1 MFQNEAAILEQMKFS
16 IVQLDLQRT
25 KKLCEEAL
33 ARDIPALDVMERAM
47 YPGLDQIGEKY
58 EKGEYFL
65 SELIAA
71 GEIIREVM
79 KTLKPAILKGK
90 MKFRGNMVI
99 GTVNG
104 DIHDIGKNIFIT
116 LVSAAGIEVTDL
128 GVDVPDEKFVEA
140 VRSNKPDIL
149 GLSALL
155 TTTMP
160 EMKVVI
166 DSLKRAGLRENVKV
180 IVGGRPVT
188 DHYANEIGADA
199 YGEDAVKGRNIIEK
213 WLELQEAT

>member
-1 MFQNEAAILEQMKFS
+1 MFQNETAILEQMKFS
-16 IVQLDLQRT
+16 IVQLDLKRT

-79 KTLKPAILKGK
+79 KILKPNMLKGK

-99 GTVNG
+99 GTVKG

-116 LVSAAGIEVTDL
+116 LVSATGIEVTDL
-128 GVDVPDEKFVEA
+128 GVDVPEERFVEA
-140 VRSNKPDIL
+140 VRNNKPDIL
-149 GLSALL
+149 ALSALL

-166 DSLKRAGLRENVKV
+166 DSLKRSGLRENVKV

-188 DHYANEIGADA
+188 DHYANEIGVDA

-213 WLELQEAT
+213 WLELREAT